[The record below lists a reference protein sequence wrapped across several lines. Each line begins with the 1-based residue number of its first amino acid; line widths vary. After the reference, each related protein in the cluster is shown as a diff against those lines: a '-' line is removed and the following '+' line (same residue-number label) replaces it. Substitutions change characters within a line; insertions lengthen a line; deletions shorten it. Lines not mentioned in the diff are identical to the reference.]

1 MTLNP
6 GFNGSRFNG
15 LDRVAVPTHDQDGH
29 EAGDGGVPVSAGGGR
44 LAHQDAVEDEI
55 SEAEL
60 HSPCRRG
67 TGQRSTSTPAHPNQ
81 DETALEVEV
90 NQTHCPAPARP
101 PA

>member
-1 MTLNP
+1 MKFIAR
-6 GFNGSRFNG
+6 GFV
-15 LDRVAVPTHDQDGH
+15 DIPEAATYDQDGH

-67 TGQRSTSTPAHPNQ
+67 TGQRSTSTSAHPNE
-81 DETALEVEV
+81 DETALELEV
-90 NQTHCPAPARP
+90 DQTHCPAPARP